1 MPPAAWFAFIAIQV
15 VAAIRVAAEVLPDM
29 MTWHAIAAIGWLV
42 AFAPWVI
49 RIGRIYLAPRADGKP
64 G

>member
-1 MPPAAWFAFIAIQV
+1 MAWQAA
-15 VAAIRVAAEVLPDM
+15 AAL
-29 MTWHAIAAIGWLV
+29 GWLL
-42 AFAPWVI
+42 AFAPWVA